1 MIRNYLITAFR
12 NLWKNKFYSSINIVG
27 LSVGLAVGI
36 MILIWV
42 QDELSY
48 DKFHQNAGRIY
59 KINSHIGSGDGAQV
73 WSGSPSPIA
82 VFSKNEIPEVENVV
96 RIRDVWE
103 MSLFTAGANKFVIPS
118 NAYVDPS
125 FFSMFNFRFIEAPG
139 TTPFK
144 DANSVIVTQE
154 IAEKFFGTKDA
165 IGKILV
171 SDTKENFT
179 VTGVLEDFP
188 KNSSLK
194 YNMLFPMDNYAKK
207 FTGNGEWKTID
218 EDMGNY
224 TYNNY
229 LLLKPGTNI
238 QATGEKISVTYA
250 RKRNEVENKG
260 LFRLQAFSDVHLYAP
275 DGNASAMQTVKT
287 FLMVAILILL
297 IACINYVNLS
307 TARSMLRSKE
317 VSVRKMIGAQKGQL
331 FLQFIFES
339 ALLFAIGSILALFIV
354 KLLFPFFNDLSGK
367 NLVFNIGDSNMW
379 MIIGLSIAG
388 SLIVASIYPALL
400 LSSFKPLEALKGK
413 ISFGGGNNQFRRVLV
428 VTQFVFSVALI
439 ISTIVIALQL
449 KYIRE
454 KNLGFDRE
462 HVLSVPLRDEMV
474 QHYDAVRGELL
485 KMPGVVDVSSGNDSP
500 TAIYQTTGDTDW
512 EGKPENS
519 TFLIHATAI
528 DRHQIPLFKM
538 QMAAGA
544 NFTGSK
550 SDSTHIILNETAVKE
565 AGIKD
570 PIGKWFQLWDTKA
583 QIIGVV
589 KDFHYASL
597 KSRIEPAAF
606 YYTPANY
613 RLFVKT
619 TGRDAQKAIA
629 SVQATW
635 GKYSPEFPFRYTFV
649 DEDYDSMYRTEQR
662 TGKLF
667 NIFAVVAILISC
679 LGLFGLAAYT
689 AQVKTKE
696 IGIRKV
702 LGASVNNIIHLL
714 AQDFVSL
721 VLIALVIATPIG
733 WWAMHSWLQ
742 DFAFRVDISWW
753 VFAIAGFIALLI
765 ALITVSTHAIKAA
778 LANPVKSLK
787 EE

>member
-1 MIRNYLITAFR
+1 
-12 NLWKNKFYSSINIVG
+12 
-27 LSVGLAVGI
+27 

-42 QDELSY
+42 QDELSF
-48 DKFHQNAGRIY
+48 DKFHENAGRIY
-59 KINSHIGSGDGAQV
+59 KINSHIGTGASAQV
-73 WSGSPSPIA
+73 WGGSPSPVA
-82 VFSKNEIPEVENVV
+82 VFSKNEIPEVENVA
-96 RIRDVWE
+96 RIHDVWE
-103 MSLFTAGANKFVIPS
+103 MSLFTYGDNKFVVPT

-125 FFSMFNFRFIEAPG
+125 FFSMFDFRFLKGSPEH
-139 TTPFK
+139 PFK
-144 DANSVIVTQE
+144 DANSVIVTE
-154 IAEKFFGTKDA
+154 EMAEKFFGTKDA
-165 IGKILV
+165 IGKVLQA
-171 SDTKENFT
+171 DGNENFT
-179 VTGVLEDFP
+179 VTGVMENFP
-188 KNSSLK
+188 NNSTLR
-194 YNMLFPMDNYAKK
+194 YNMLFPMANYAKK
-207 FTGNGEWKTID
+207 FTGNGDWKTID

-224 TYNNY
+224 IYYNY
-229 LLLKPGTNI
+229 LLLKPGTDVR
-238 QATGEKISVTYA
+238 AMGEKISVMYA
-250 RKRNEVENKG
+250 RKRSEPENKS
-260 LFRLQAFSDVHLYAP
+260 LFQLQAFSDLHLYAP
-275 DGNASAMQTVKT
+275 DGNSSAMQTVKT

-317 VSVRKMIGAQKGQL
+317 VSVRKIIGAQKGQL

-339 ALLFAIGSILALFIV
+339 ALLFAIGSALALVIV
-354 KLLFPFFNDLSGK
+354 KLLFPYYNELSGK
-367 NLVFNIGDSNMW
+367 NLVFSLGNANMW
-379 MIIGLSIAG
+379 MIIGLSIVG
-388 SLIVASIYPALL
+388 SLLVASIYPAIL
-400 LSSFKPLEALKGK
+400 LSSFKPIEALKGK
-413 ISFGGGNNQFRRVLV
+413 LSFGGGNNQFRRVLV

-474 QHYDAVRGELL
+474 NHYAAVRGELL
-485 KMPGVVDVSSGNDSP
+485 KMKGIVDVSSGNDSP
-500 TAIYQTTGDTDW
+500 TAIYQSTGDTDW
-512 EGKPENS
+512 EGKPKNS

-528 DRHQIPLFKM
+528 DEHQIPLFKM
-538 QMAAGA
+538 QMADGV

-550 SDSTHIILNETAVKE
+550 SDSMHIILNETAVRE

-570 PIGKWFQLWDTKA
+570 PVGKLFQLWDVKA
-583 QIIGVV
+583 TIIGVV

-597 KSRIEPAAF
+597 KTRIEPAAF
-606 YYTPANY
+606 YYTAANS
-613 RLFVKT
+613 RLFIKT
-619 TGRDAQKAIA
+619 TGRDAKNAIA
-629 SVQATW
+629 SVQTLW
-635 GKYSPEFPFRYTFV
+635 SKYSPEFPFRYTFV
-649 DEDYDSMYRTEQR
+649 DEDYDSIYRTEQR

-667 NIFAVVAILISC
+667 NIFAIVAILISC

-702 LGASVNNIIHLL
+702 LGASVKNIIQLL
-714 AQDFVSL
+714 AKDFVAL

-742 DFAFRVDISWW
+742 DFAFRINISWW
-753 VFAIAGFIALLI
+753 IFAVAGFIAVLI
-765 ALITVSTHAIKAA
+765 ALVTVSTHAIKAA